1 MAYII
6 DSVKYSY
13 KAANIIDDICC
24 LVESSP
30 STFYPIQNYVSRI
43 SI

>member
-24 LVESSP
+24 LVESKSKSP
-30 STFYPIQNYVSRI
+30 
-43 SI
+43 